1 MSKILLTAFVIAA
14 AISIWSMLRKAN
26 KSPAS
31 KKGPSAPPRLRQM
44 VRCTVCGAQVDEQL
58 TLNHGRGPEC
68 LEHSQ
73 QSHKAKP

>member
-26 KSPAS
+26 KPPTP
-31 KKGPSAPPRLRQM
+31 KKGPSAPPRLRRM

-58 TLNHGRGPEC
+58 TLNHGQGPVC
-68 LEHSQ
+68 LEHNQ